1 MQGLR
6 NKKTDIRN
14 ATGRQAASEA
24 IRGARRLEYGG
35 VSCTNEWTT
44 KLSARQSKTLRVWVE
59 FPARTLLNN
68 QIFPVAIRYGVT
80 PVPIP
85 NTTVKTI
92 SAEGTVLETIR
103 ENRWLPD
110 PLRDYSSAG

>member
-1 MQGLR
+1 M
-6 NKKTDIRN
+6 NKPACLHARIVKAKDWYKERDR
-14 ATGRQAASEA
+14 APSEE
-24 IRGARRLEYGG
+24 RSESLG
-35 VSCTNEWTT
+35 VREA
-44 KLSARQSKTLRVWVE
+44 L
-59 FPARTLLNN
+59 PARTNGQQNN

-110 PLRDYSSAG
+110 PLRRGNLRDG

>member
-14 ATGRQAASEA
+14 ATGRQAAS
-24 IRGARRLEYGG
+24 GARRLEYGE

-44 KLSARQSKTLRVWVE
+44 ELSVKRSKTFGVWVK

>member
-1 MQGLR
+1 M
-6 NKKTDIRN
+6 NKPRIVKAKDWYKERDR
-14 ATGRQAASEA
+14 APSEE
-24 IRGARRLEYGG
+24 RSKSQSESRSESLG
-35 VSCTNEWTT
+35 VREA
-44 KLSARQSKTLRVWVE
+44 L
-59 FPARTLLNN
+59 PARTDRQHNN
-68 QIFPVAIRYGVT
+68 QIFPVAMRYGVT

-110 PLRDYSSAG
+110 PLRREKTFFRRLSSRRIRIRIAP

>member
-1 MQGLR
+1 M
-6 NKKTDIRN
+6 
-14 ATGRQAASEA
+14 
-24 IRGARRLEYGG
+24 
-35 VSCTNEWTT
+35 
-44 KLSARQSKTLRVWVE
+44 
-59 FPARTLLNN
+59 
-68 QIFPVAIRYGVT
+68 RYGVT

-110 PLRDYSSAG
+110 PLRREKTFFETDKNPDCTLKTEY

>member
-1 MQGLR
+1 M
-6 NKKTDIRN
+6 NKPACLHARIVKAKDWYKERDR
-14 ATGRQAASEA
+14 APSEE
-24 IRGARRLEYGG
+24 RSESLG
-35 VSCTNEWTT
+35 VREA
-44 KLSARQSKTLRVWVE
+44 L
-59 FPARTLLNN
+59 PARTNGQPNN

-110 PLRDYSSAG
+110 PLRRRYLRDG

>member
-24 IRGARRLEYGG
+24 SRGARRLEYGE
-35 VSCTNEWTT
+35 VSCTNVI
-44 KLSARQSKTLRVWVE
+44 KQ
-59 FPARTLLNN
+59 PNN